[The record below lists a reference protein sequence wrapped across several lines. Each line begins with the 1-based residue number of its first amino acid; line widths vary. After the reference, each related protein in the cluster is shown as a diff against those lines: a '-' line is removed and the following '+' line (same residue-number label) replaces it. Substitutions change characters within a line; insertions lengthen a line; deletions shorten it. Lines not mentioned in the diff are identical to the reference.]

1 MQYNMQENI
10 NILWAECQQILKD
23 NLSQSAYQ
31 TWFASIEPIQW
42 ENNMLVLQARSQ
54 FIVDYIE
61 DNYLDLLSRVLR
73 KVFGAQVQLEYRIL
87 MAGSSIDIPS
97 DSMKLSATPK
107 TTIMP
112 PANVEVDN
120 EWDSHLNPQY
130 TFDNFIKGEPNK
142 LARAVAVEIAK
153 SPGKTIFNPLFLYG
167 GSGVG
172 KTHLAYAIGNEVCRL
187 NPAARVL
194 YVAANTFKLQ
204 FQDAVNHNRVPDFL
218 MFYQSVDVLIVDDI
232 QYFADVRGTQ
242 DSFFQ
247 IFNHLQQSH
256 KQLILTSDRS
266 PLELRG
272 VQDRLLSRFK
282 WGLAAEI
289 TRPDYQLRHD
299 ILMYRIRKDG
309 VKLSDE
315 IINYIATHVTDNV
328 RDLEGVLASLLAYST
343 LTDNPI
349 DMDLTQTVV
358 GRLVAL
364 RPQTFD
370 TKDILSSVC
379 QHMNVTEKVITAR
392 TRQREAVRARNIV
405 MYLIKKYTDSS
416 LAQIG
421 ACVHRDHATVAHSL
435 NTMDDLMSY
444 DAVLR
449 QDVAAIERML
459 GR

>member
-232 QYFADVRGTQ
+232 QYFADLRGTQ

-370 TKDILSSVC
+370 TKDIITSVC

-449 QDVAAIERML
+449 QEVASIERAL

>member
-1 MQYNMQENI
+1 MQDKL
-10 NILWAECQQILKD
+10 NILWSECQQILRD

-31 TWFASIEPIQW
+31 TWFASVDAIQW
-42 ENNMLVLQARSQ
+42 ENNLLVLQVRSQ

-61 DNYLDLLSRVLR
+61 DNYLDILSRVLR
-73 KVFGAQVQLEYRIL
+73 KVFGPTVRLEYRVM
-87 MAGSSIDIPS
+87 MAGSSVDIPS
-97 DSMKLSATPK
+97 DNLKLQTSSPVAPMVQGFAPIK
-107 TTIMP
+107 S
-112 PANVEVDN
+112 D
-120 EWDSHLNPQY
+120 WDSHLNTQY
-130 TFDNFIKGEPNK
+130 TFANFVKGEPNK
-142 LARAVAVEIAK
+142 LARAAAIEIAK
-153 SPGKTIFNPLFLYG
+153 NPGKTIFNPLFLFG

-232 QYFADVRGTQ
+232 QYFADLRGTQ

-370 TKDILSSVC
+370 TKDIITSVC

>member
-31 TWFASIEPIQW
+31 TWFAPIEPIQW
-42 ENNMLVLQARSQ
+42 EDNMLVLQVRSQ

-61 DNYLDLLSRVLR
+61 DNYLDILSRVLR
-73 KVFGAQVQLEYRIL
+73 KVFGSQVQLEYRIL

-97 DSMKLSATPK
+97 DSTKLSNTKPMSVSQSAVEIAT
-107 TTIMP
+107 
-112 PANVEVDN
+112 

-187 NPAARVL
+187 NSDARVL

-232 QYFADVRGTQ
+232 QYFADLKGTQ

-309 VKLSDE
+309 IKLSDE
-315 IINYIATHVTDNV
+315 IITYVATHVTDNV

-343 LTDNPI
+343 LTDSPI
-349 DMDLTQTVV
+349 DMALTQTVV

-364 RPQTFD
+364 RPQSFD
-370 TKDILSSVC
+370 TKDIVSRVC

-421 ACVHRDHATVAHSL
+421 AVVHRDHATVAHSL

-449 QDVAAIERML
+449 QEVAAIERTL
-459 GR
+459 SR

>member
-31 TWFASIEPIQW
+31 TWFAPIEPIQW
-42 ENNMLVLQARSQ
+42 EDNMLVLQVRSQ

-61 DNYLDLLSRVLR
+61 DNYLDILSRVLR

-97 DSMKLSATPK
+97 DSTKLSMSKP
-107 TTIMP
+107 MP
-112 PANVEVDN
+112 MSQSTVEIAAD
-120 EWDSHLNPQY
+120 WDSHLNPQY

-187 NPAARVL
+187 NSDARVL

-232 QYFADVRGTQ
+232 QYFADLKGTQ

-256 KQLILTSDRS
+256 KQLILTSDRI

-309 VKLSDE
+309 IKLSDE
-315 IINYIATHVTDNV
+315 IITYVATHVTDNV

-343 LTDNPI
+343 LTDSPI
-349 DMDLTQTVV
+349 DMALTQTVV

-364 RPQTFD
+364 RPQSFD
-370 TKDILSSVC
+370 TKDIVSRVC

-421 ACVHRDHATVAHSL
+421 AVVHRDHATVAHSL

-449 QDVAAIERML
+449 QEVAAIERTL
-459 GR
+459 SR

>member
-31 TWFASIEPIQW
+31 TWFAPIEPIQW
-42 ENNMLVLQARSQ
+42 EDNMLVLQVRSQ

-61 DNYLDLLSRVLR
+61 DNYLDILSRVLR

-97 DSMKLSATPK
+97 DSTKLSMSKP
-107 TTIMP
+107 MSVSQSS
-112 PANVEVDN
+112 VEIAAD
-120 EWDSHLNPQY
+120 WDSHLNPQY

-187 NPAARVL
+187 NSDARVL

-232 QYFADVRGTQ
+232 QYFADLKGTQ

-309 VKLSDE
+309 IKLSDE
-315 IINYIATHVTDNV
+315 IITYVATHVTDNV

-343 LTDNPI
+343 LTDSPI
-349 DMDLTQTVV
+349 DMALTQTVV

-364 RPQTFD
+364 RPQSFD
-370 TKDILSSVC
+370 TKDIVSRVC

-421 ACVHRDHATVAHSL
+421 AIVHRDHATVAHSL

-449 QDVAAIERML
+449 QEVAAIERTL
-459 GR
+459 SR

>member
-232 QYFADVRGTQ
+232 QYFADLRGTQ

-299 ILMYRIRKDG
+299 ILMYRMRKDG

-370 TKDILSSVC
+370 TKDIITSVC

>member
-31 TWFASIEPIQW
+31 TWFAPIEPIQW
-42 ENNMLVLQARSQ
+42 EDNMLVLQVRSQ

-61 DNYLDLLSRVLR
+61 DNYLDILSRVLR

-97 DSMKLSATPK
+97 DSTKLSNFKPMSVSQSSVEIAT
-107 TTIMP
+107 
-112 PANVEVDN
+112 

-130 TFDNFIKGEPNK
+130 TFENFIKGEPNK

-187 NPAARVL
+187 NSEARVL

-232 QYFADVRGTQ
+232 QYFADLKGTQ

-309 VKLSDE
+309 IKLSDE
-315 IINYIATHVTDNV
+315 IITYVATHVTDNV

-364 RPQTFD
+364 RPQSFD
-370 TKDILSSVC
+370 TKDIVSRVC

-392 TRQREAVRARNIV
+392 SRQREAVRARNIV

-421 ACVHRDHATVAHSL
+421 AVVHRDHATVAHSL
-435 NTMDDLMSY
+435 STMDDLMSY

-449 QDVAAIERML
+449 QEIAAIERTL
-459 GR
+459 SR

>member
-31 TWFASIEPIQW
+31 TWFAPIEPIQW
-42 ENNMLVLQARSQ
+42 ENNMLVLQVRSQ

-61 DNYLDLLSRVLR
+61 DNYLDILSRVLR

-97 DSMKLSATPK
+97 DSTKLSNSKPMSVSQSSVEIAT
-107 TTIMP
+107 
-112 PANVEVDN
+112 

-130 TFDNFIKGEPNK
+130 TFENFIKGEPNK

-187 NPAARVL
+187 NSEARVL

-232 QYFADVRGTQ
+232 QYFADLKGTQ

-309 VKLSDE
+309 IKLSDE
-315 IINYIATHVTDNV
+315 IITYVATHVTDNV

-364 RPQTFD
+364 RPQSFD
-370 TKDILSSVC
+370 TKDIVSRVC

-392 TRQREAVRARNIV
+392 SRQREAVRARNIV

-421 ACVHRDHATVAHSL
+421 AVVHRDHATVAHSL

-449 QDVAAIERML
+449 QEIAAIERTL
-459 GR
+459 SR

>member
-167 GSGVG
+167 GCGVG

-232 QYFADVRGTQ
+232 QYFADLRGTQ

-370 TKDILSSVC
+370 TKDIITSVC